1 MIQRRIALLG
11 AGNMGRALIGGLL
24 RSGTR
29 AEALSVGEPFA
40 PARAAL
46 ARELGVSALGDNA
59 RAIEGATLVLLAVK
73 PSDAQAVLEALA
85 PRLTATRPLLVSVC
99 AGVRLEALERW
110 CGPGVPVVRAI
121 PNRPA
126 LVGAG
131 VSALYAPD
139 TVGPHERAAAEE
151 TLRAV
156 GEVVWVDSEGALD
169 AVTALSG
176 SGPAYFF
183 LFTQLLAEAGAQLG
197 LEAPTARRLALATFY
212 GSALMT
218 QGDADLERLR
228 AEVTS
233 AGGTTAAA
241 VRVFEAADLRGTVRA
256 ALAAAAARSRELGA
270 NQS

>member
-1 MIQRRIALLG
+1 
-11 AGNMGRALIGGLL
+11 MGRALIGGLL

-29 AEALSVGEPFA
+29 AEAISVGEQLA
-40 PARAAL
+40 PARMAI
-46 ARELGVSALGDNA
+46 ARDFGVSAQADNA
-59 RAIEGATLVLLAVK
+59 GAIEGATLVLLAVK
-73 PSDAQAVLEALA
+73 PADAEGVLCSLA
-85 PRLTATRPLLVSVC
+85 PQLAASRPLLLSVC
-99 AGVRLEALERW
+99 AGVRLAALQSW
-110 CGPGVPVVRAI
+110 AGSGVPVVRAI

-139 TVGPHERAAAEE
+139 SVSAPARSAAEE

-156 GEVVWVDSEGALD
+156 GEVVWVDSEDALD

-183 LFTQLLAEAGAQLG
+183 LLTQLMGEAGAALG
-197 LEAPTARRLALATFY
+197 LEATTARRLALATLY

-218 QGDADLERLR
+218 QADGDVERLR

-233 AGGTTAAA
+233 KGGTTAAA
-241 VRVFEAADLRGTVRA
+241 VRVFEEADLRGTVRA
-256 ALAAAAARSRELGA
+256 ALSAAAARSRELGA

>member
-1 MIQRRIALLG
+1 MVQRRIALLG

-29 AEALSVGEPFA
+29 AEAISVGEHFA
-40 PARAAL
+40 PAREAI
-46 ARELGVSALGDNA
+46 ARELGVSALADNA

-73 PSDAQAVLEALA
+73 PADAQAVLEALA
-85 PRLTATRPLLVSVC
+85 PRLSAARPLVVSVC
-99 AGVRLEALERW
+99 AGVRLAALENW
-110 CGPGVPVVRAI
+110 CGAGVPVVRAI

-139 TVGPHERAAAEE
+139 TVGARERSAAEE

-156 GEVVWVDSEGALD
+156 GEVVWVDTEDALD

-183 LFTQLLAEAGAQLG
+183 LLTQLMAEAGEQLG
-197 LEAPTARRLALATFY
+197 LEAPAARRLALATLY

-218 QGDADLERLR
+218 QGDADVERLR

-233 AGGTTAAA
+233 RGGTTAAA
-241 VRVFEAADLRGTVRA
+241 LGVFEAADLRGTVRA
-256 ALAAAAARSRELGA
+256 AMAAAVARSRELGA
-270 NQS
+270 NES